1 MLFGHR
7 PPKRC
12 RTASFLSSN
21 PTSPTM
27 TNPIPADGLP
37 AFSQIRP
44 EHALPAVEH
53 GLENCRQVIR
63 NIETLGENVNY
74 ENVLEAE
81 QLADHILGN
90 AWSTISHLH
99 SVNNTDERRQANS
112 RRLETQTRFRSEER
126 R

>member
-1 MLFGHR
+1 
-7 PPKRC
+7 
-12 RTASFLSSN
+12 
-21 PTSPTM
+21 M
-27 TNPIPADGLP
+27 TNPILADGLP

-53 GLENCRQVIR
+53 GLENYRQVIR

-99 SVNNTDERRQANS
+99 SVNSTDEWRQAYS
-112 RRLETQTRFRSEER
+112 SCLEPLTRFKIGRASWRER
-126 R
+126 MA